1 MRTWSNLDIGRMLV
15 VICAAS
21 LASFRYPE
29 SREAA
34 IYRQGFIS
42 AIRALAIAFDLP
54 QVAALMSEAL
64 TPDTI
69 TTTYYYLE
77 DHQVRG

>member
-1 MRTWSNLDIGRMLV
+1 MRTWTTLDISRMFV
-15 VICAAS
+15 AVYAANMS
-21 LASFRYPE
+21 PYRCTE